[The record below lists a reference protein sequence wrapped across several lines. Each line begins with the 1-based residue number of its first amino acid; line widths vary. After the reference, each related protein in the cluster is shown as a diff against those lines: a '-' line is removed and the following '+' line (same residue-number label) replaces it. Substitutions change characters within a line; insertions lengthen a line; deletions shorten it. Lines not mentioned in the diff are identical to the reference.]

1 MKHNNKDNRQ
11 IPEEKAFAE
20 LLAKQSFL
28 WDTAIDGTPGVF
40 SFDDVEYSVRKKVVR
55 DLNKLVYDTA
65 EKHGV
70 SVWMV
75 VACFRPKITFE
86 GMDHDKSGGVTAK
99 FSLQL
104 ELYRNND

>member
-11 IPEEKAFAE
+11 IPEEGAFAE
-20 LLAKQSFL
+20 LLAKQSVL
-28 WDTAIDGTPGVF
+28 WDAEISGTPGMF
-40 SFDDVEYSVRKKVVR
+40 SIDDAEYSALKKVVH

-75 VACFRPKITFE
+75 VACYRPKITFD
-86 GMDHDKSGGVTAK
+86 GMDRDKSGGVTAK
-99 FSLQL
+99 FSIQL
-104 ELYRNND
+104 ELYRNNE